1 MATYK
6 GIQGYSI
13 QKLSSDPTVEDTVGQ
28 LWYNSDS
35 GKFKISTE
43 GAGVWASGTAINTAR
58 GGGASAGIQTACWFA
73 GGGPG
78 VTGADM
84 ETYNGSTWTE
94 LGNLVSGARDNLEGF
109 GTTTAAIACG
119 GYSNPPTSGRDST
132 ESWNGSSWSETNNLN
147 TIRYNFGS
155 AIGSPSTAGLVF
167 GGISP
172 SHGTETVNNES
183 WNGTSWTE
191 LNNMLTARAAAT
203 GTGIST
209 AALAVSGTTTSA
221 LAGVTALVESWN
233 GTSWTE
239 TGDVNTARMGMG
251 TAGTT
256 SLALAFGG
264 RQNPPVYSALTEKYD
279 GTSWTEVA
287 DLATGR
293 INPGGCGS
301 ELAGI
306 CYGGDTSTAPSGA
319 TEEWND
325 PVVTI
330 KTVTVS

>member
-6 GIQGYSI
+6 GIQGYSV
-13 QKLSSDPTVEDTVGQ
+13 QSLATDPTVADTVGQ
-28 LWYNSDS
+28 LWYNSGS

-43 GAGVWASGTAINTAR
+43 GAGAWSSATALNTAR
-58 GGGASAGIQTACWFA
+58 GGGASGGTQSACWFA

-84 ETYNGSTWTE
+84 ETYDGSTWTE

-172 SHGTETVNNES
+172 SHGTETINNES

-209 AALAVSGTTTSA
+209 AALAISGTTTSA
-221 LAGVTALVESWN
+221 LAGVTAIVESWN

-239 TGDVNTARMGMG
+239 TGDVNTARINVG

-256 SLALAFGG
+256 ALALAFGG

-293 INPGGCGS
+293 YNSGGCGS
-301 ELAGI
+301 ESAGI
-306 CYGGDTSTAPSGA
+306 CYGGDNGPTLSV

-325 PVVTI
+325 PVYAI

>member
-6 GIQGYSI
+6 GIKGV
-13 QKLSSDPTVEDTVGQ
+13 KVVTKTSDPTASEAIGTV
-28 LWYNSDS
+28 WYNSTS
-35 GKFKISTE
+35 AALKYSIE
-43 GAGVWASGTAINTAR
+43 GAGAWAAGNALNTAR

-132 ESWNGSSWSETNNLN
+132 ESWNGSSWSETNNLL
-147 TIRYNFGS
+147 TVRYNFGS

-191 LNNMLTARAAAT
+191 LNNMLTARGAAT

-221 LAGVTALVESWN
+221 LAGVTPLV
-233 GTSWTE
+233 
-239 TGDVNTARMGMG
+239 
-251 TAGTT
+251 
-256 SLALAFGG
+256 
-264 RQNPPVYSALTEKYD
+264 
-279 GTSWTEVA
+279 
-287 DLATGR
+287 
-293 INPGGCGS
+293 
-301 ELAGI
+301 
-306 CYGGDTSTAPSGA
+306 
-319 TEEWND
+319 EEWND

>member
-6 GIQGYSI
+6 GIQGYSV
-13 QKLSSDPTVEDTVGQ
+13 QSLATDPTVADTVGQ
-28 LWYNSDS
+28 LWYNSGS

-43 GAGVWASGTAINTAR
+43 GAGAWSSGVALNTAR
-58 GGGASAGIQTACWFA
+58 DLGAAAGTQTAALFA
-73 GGGPG
+73 GGEPPNTAKTEIYDG
-78 VTGADM
+78 T
-84 ETYNGSTWTE
+84 TWTE
-94 LGNLVSGARDNLEGF
+94 VGDLVSGSRYALCGF
-109 GTTTAAIACG
+109 GTTTAAIAAG
-119 GYSNPPTSGRDST
+119 GHPPAAGGNFSETWDGT
-132 ESWNGSSWSETNNLN
+132 SWSEGNNMN
-147 TIRYNFGS
+147 TPRYNFGS

-172 SHGTETVNNES
+172 SHGTETINNES

-209 AALAVSGTTTSA
+209 AALAISGTTTSA
-221 LAGVTALVESWN
+221 LAGVTAIVESWN

-239 TGDVNTARMGMG
+239 TGDVNTARINVG

-256 SLALAFGG
+256 ALALAFGG

-293 INPGGCGS
+293 YNSGGCGS
-301 ELAGI
+301 ESAGI
-306 CYGGDTSTAPSGA
+306 CYGGDNGPTLSV

-325 PVVTI
+325 PVYAI